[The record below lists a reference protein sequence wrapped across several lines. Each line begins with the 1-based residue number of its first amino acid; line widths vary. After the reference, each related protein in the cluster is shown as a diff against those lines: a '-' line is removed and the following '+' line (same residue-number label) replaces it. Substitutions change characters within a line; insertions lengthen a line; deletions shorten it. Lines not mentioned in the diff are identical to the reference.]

1 VTRSAHA
8 APSPAPGV
16 SSMARAPA
24 SDDRATLRAL
34 FSDAMT
40 APAPLRGS
48 VTVAP
53 ARAQGSGPAGVTLAA
68 GTTVKVGF
76 SSTGDDLPVGR
87 FGGPAVKAVP
97 VLR

>member
-1 VTRSAHA
+1 
-8 APSPAPGV
+8 
-16 SSMARAPA
+16 
-24 SDDRATLRAL
+24 LRAL